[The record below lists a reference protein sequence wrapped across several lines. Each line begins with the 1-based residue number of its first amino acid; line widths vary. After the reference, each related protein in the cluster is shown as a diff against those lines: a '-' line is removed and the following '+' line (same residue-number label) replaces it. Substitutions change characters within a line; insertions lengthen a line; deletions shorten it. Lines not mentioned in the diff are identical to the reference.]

1 MKRLL
6 TLFIVL
12 ALSCGAA
19 FAQKKDSYKIR
30 TVVIDPGHGGAKP
43 GAQGGRSQE
52 KNITLAVAKKF
63 GQLISDNYP
72 DVKVIYTRT
81 TDVDISL
88 AERAHIANR
97 NKADLFISIH
107 ANSHPTSS
115 PTGVETFVMGLSE
128 SRANLEVAKKENAD
142 ILLEADYKTNKDY
155 NGFDPNSEES
165 YIIFSMVQNV
175 YLERSLNFAQAIQN
189 QYKQH
194 LKTINRGVKQ
204 AELYVL
210 YKTTCPSVLTE
221 IGFISNPGEEGFM
234 ISEEGQAKIAI
245 CLFNAFMTYKATEE
259 GGGKVVNPVINIKG
273 YKSSTPQKEAAPK
286 AQPQTDVV
294 AEAAPAKEEAP
305 AVETPAPKPEP
316 AVKEPVKEPEPAVKE
331 PVKEPKPAVKEPV
344 KEPEPAVKEPVKEP
358 EPVKEAPKPAEQP
371 AAEPTTEPTPTPKAK
386 PTPTPTLPVQ
396 EAQPGPK
403 EEPKQEPQREV
414 KAEPIAPP
422 VAETVPAEKPEEKP
436 MKKPAEAKETL
447 QAPNNTASPT
457 ATQYY
462 TVQFLSSGK
471 RYKVGD
477 PALRGVTDFQAYRKG
492 KVLAYI
498 TGRFSTMQEASEY
511 CTHLKRTTGFSDA
524 WPYLYKEPAENGTP
538 VQPTK
543 QQNNTVK
550 PTPASGIS
558 YRVQFCTATT
568 LMKAGDRALGGIKDI
583 HTSTNG
589 NLIVYSAGNYSS
601 LQEAKQRCNTIKKT
615 TKFKDAFVIA
625 IYKGERIT
633 LEQAAAIEKQNRK

>member
-142 ILLEADYKTNKDY
+142 ILLEADYKTNKAY

-221 IGFISNPGEEGFM
+221 VGFISNPGEEGFM

-259 GGGKVVNPVINIKG
+259 GSGKVVNPVINIKG

-316 AVKEPVKEPEPAVKE
+316 AVKEPVQTVESVAE
-331 PVKEPKPAVKEPV
+331 EPKPV
-344 KEPEPAVKEPVKEP
+344 
-358 EPVKEAPKPAEQP
+358 EQP
-371 AAEPTTEPTPTPKAK
+371 APAAPEKPAPVAPTAQAK
-386 PTPTPTLPVQ
+386 PTPTTTLPPQ
-396 EAQPGPK
+396 QAQPETKTETKPDPQQ
-403 EEPKQEPQREV
+403 EPKVEPKPEPSPEPKAEPAPEPKPEP
-414 KAEPIAPP
+414 KAEPISPQ
-422 VAETVPAEKPEEKP
+422 VKESVPEEKP
-436 MKKPAEAKETL
+436 APKKETL

-457 ATQYY
+457 ATEYY
-462 TVQFLSSGK
+462 TIQFLSSGK

-498 TGRFSTMQEASEY
+498 TGRFSTLQEASEY

-568 LMKAGDRALGGIKDI
+568 LMKGGDRALGGIKDI

-589 NLIVYSAGNYSS
+589 NLIVYSAGDYTTV
-601 LQEAKQRCNTIKKT
+601 QEAKQRCNTIKKT

>member
-52 KNITLAVAKKF
+52 KNITLAVAKKL

-142 ILLEADYKTNKDY
+142 ILLEADYKTNKAY

-259 GGGKVVNPVINIKG
+259 GSGKVVNPVINIKG

-286 AQPQTDVV
+286 AQPQPDVV

-316 AVKEPVKEPEPAVKE
+316 AVKEPVKEPE
-331 PVKEPKPAVKEPV
+331 PAVKEPV

-403 EEPKQEPQREV
+403 EEPKQEPKQEV

-436 MKKPAEAKETL
+436 AEKPVEKKEML

-477 PALRGVTDFQAYRKG
+477 PALRGVSDFQTYRKG
-492 KVLAYI
+492 KILAYI

-568 LMKAGDRALGGIKDI
+568 LMKGGDRALGGIKDI

-589 NLIVYSAGNYSS
+589 NLIVYSAGDYTTV
-601 LQEAKQRCNTIKKT
+601 QEAKRRCNTIKKT

-625 IYKGERIT
+625 IYKGERIS
-633 LEQAAAIEKQNRK
+633 LEQAAQIEKKNRK